1 MNRMWFF
8 LLSALLAPAVG
19 CGLVAEEEQ
28 TVKRPRVAVNLP
40 PTPSLMPPEKVELL
54 EDGSYSVAGLIQSKE
69 GFGRGVRVSGQ
80 VMEKH
85 SCMDATPGSLCPPS
99 YFILVDSLEF
109 PETQLLV
116 VAPEDVVNGIE
127 EGSQEIVS
135 GLFVQWSRSKWYVR
149 SEGMIEIF
157 PEADRD

>member
-8 LLSALLAPAVG
+8 LLSALLTCAVG
-19 CGLVAEEEQ
+19 CGLVDEEEQ

-40 PTPSLMPPEKVELL
+40 PTPSLAPPEKVELL
-54 EDGSYSVAGLIQSKE
+54 QDGSYTVAGLIQSEE

-80 VMEKH
+80 VLEKH
-85 SCMDATPGSLCPPS
+85 SCRDATAGSLCPPS
-99 YFILVDSLEF
+99 YFILVDSLEV

-116 VAPEDVVNGIE
+116 VAPEEVLEGIE

-157 PEADRD
+157 PETDAD